1 MIFANLRGGRGIA
14 LGLPLLC
21 SITTLVAQEP
31 VGRDSLTQTRDT
43 VTLPEIEVIG
53 ERPRALD
60 RIPGSGQVVTAQ
72 ELERSRVFTANEA
85 LRKVPGLD
93 VRDEEGFGLRP
104 NIGVRGLNP
113 TRSSKVLLLEDGVPF
128 TIAPYGANESY
139 YHPPIDRFSRIEVLK
154 GSGQILF
161 GPQTIGGVI
170 NYVTPEI
177 PRRLAGTI
185 TLMGGNREYVNA
197 HGRIGGEVGRLGLLL
212 DLARKQGDG
221 ARDNVGSRLTD
232 VALKT
237 SLRLD
242 ARQAL
247 TVRAGFY
254 DEHSQVTYS
263 GLTESEY
270 AANPFANPFVNDSM
284 LLSRWGGAVSHR
296 LMVAVG
302 ADLVTTVYGY
312 YISRDWWRQ
321 SSNSSQRPNDASDPA
336 CGGMANLSTSCGNEG
351 RLRDYTVGGIE
362 PRLSLGHTLF
372 GVAQR
377 LDAGVR
383 VHLEDQERRQLN
395 AATPDGRTAGDA
407 ATNANA
413 GVKERNHRA
422 NQAYSAFLQNR
433 FAMGRWTV
441 TPGLRVEHVQYDR
454 RNELA
459 VPEVE
464 GRTSLTQLIP
474 GLGATYQLGDATTF
488 FAGIHRGFAPPRT
501 EDLIDNSTGAV
512 VDLDAELSW
521 NYEVGLRARPTKG
534 VLAEATLFQ
543 MDFENQV
550 IPASVAGGSGATL
563 TSAGRTRHRG
573 TELSG
578 RIDFGVLAH
587 SSSSVWLSA
596 AWTWLPTA
604 RFEGERFAF
613 IGTGGSDI
621 VGKVY
626 AGQDAGNTRQ
636 QVSVTGNRLPYAPH
650 HLLTAAAG
658 WAHPAGLELQLE
670 VVYTG
675 RQHSDPANTSVL
687 VADGQQG
694 PISGFTVFNAA
705 ASWRFP
711 FGTAVFGTVK
721 NLFDR
726 TYVVDRTRGLLPGGP
741 RLVQAGVSQAL

>member
-1 MIFANLRGGRGIA
+1 MYSSNLRGA
-14 LGLPLLC
+14 LRATLGFLLLLG
-21 SITTLVAQEP
+21 SVTLHAQEP
-31 VGRDSLTQTRDT
+31 TRTDSLAQRRDT

-53 ERPRALD
+53 SRPRALD
-60 RIPGSGQVVTAQ
+60 QIPGSGQVVTEQ
-72 ELERSRVFTANEA
+72 ELMRSRVFTTNEA

-177 PRRLAGTI
+177 PRRLAGSF
-185 TLMGGNREYVNA
+185 TLTGGNRDYLNA
-197 HGRIGGEVGRLGLLL
+197 HGRIGGQIGKVGLLL
-212 DLARKQGDG
+212 DVARKQGDG
-221 ARDNVGSRLTD
+221 ARENVGAELSDVSVKSSLQLGSRQSLT
-232 VALKT
+232 L
-237 SLRLD
+237 
-242 ARQAL
+242 
-247 TVRAGFY
+247 RAGFY

-296 LMVAVG
+296 LAVAPG

-312 YISRDWWRQ
+312 HISRDWWRQ
-321 SSNSSQRPNDASDPA
+321 SSNSGERPNDSSDPA
-336 CGGMANLSTSCGNEG
+336 CVGMTNLSTTCGNQG

-362 PRLSLGHTLF
+362 PRFSAGHTLF

-377 LDAGVR
+377 LDAGIR
-383 VHLEDQERRQLN
+383 VHLEDQERRQWN
-395 AATPDGRTAGDA
+395 ASTPDGRTAGDA
-407 ATNANA
+407 TNVNA
-413 GVKERNHRA
+413 GVRERNHRS

-433 FAMGRWTV
+433 FATGRWTV
-441 TPGLRVEHVQYDR
+441 TPGLRVEHVRYER

-464 GRTSLTQLIP
+464 GRTSLTKLIP
-474 GLGATYQLGDATTF
+474 GLGATYQLGDATTL
-488 FAGIHRGFAPPRT
+488 FAGVHRGFAPPRT

-521 NYEVGLRARPTKG
+521 NYEVGVRARPARGMT
-534 VLAEATLFQ
+534 VEATAFQ
-543 MDFENQV
+543 MNFDNQV
-550 IPASVAGGSGATL
+550 IPASVAGGTGATL
-563 TSAGRTRHRG
+563 TSAGQTLHRG

-578 RIDFGVLAH
+578 RIDLGVLARSA
-587 SSSSVWLSA
+587 SSIWLSA
-596 AWTWLPTA
+596 AWTWLATA
-604 RFEGERFAF
+604 RFEGDRFAY
-613 IGTGGSDI
+613 IGTGGSDV

-626 AGQDAGNTRQ
+626 AGQGAGNTRQ
-636 QVSVTGNRLPYAPH
+636 QVSVSGNRLPYAPE
-650 HLLTAAAG
+650 HLLTAAVG
-658 WAHPAGLELQLE
+658 WGHPAGLELQFE
-670 VVYTG
+670 GVHSS
-675 RQHSDPANTSVL
+675 RQYGDPVNTSVL

-694 PISGFTVFNAA
+694 PIGAFTIFNAT
-705 ASWRFP
+705 ASWRFR
-711 FGTAVFGTVK
+711 FGTTVFGTVK

-726 TYVVDRTRGLLPGGP
+726 TYVVDRTRGLLPGSP
-741 RLVQAGVSQAL
+741 RLVQAGVSQTL

>member
-1 MIFANLRGGRGIA
+1 MSLRILRDA
-14 LGLPLLC
+14 RRAALWLGLLLG
-21 SITTLVAQEP
+21 STALRAQEP
-31 VGRDSLTQTRDT
+31 VRPDSLTQRRDT

-53 ERPRALD
+53 TRPRALD
-60 RIPGSGQVVTAQ
+60 RIPGSGQVVSAQ
-72 ELERSRVFTANEA
+72 ELERSRVFTTNEA

-113 TRSSKVLLLEDGVPF
+113 TRSSKVLLLEDGIPF
-128 TIAPYGANESY
+128 TIAPYGANETY

-170 NYVTPEI
+170 NYVTPDI
-177 PRRLAGTI
+177 PRRLAGTF
-185 TLMGGNREYVNA
+185 TLMGGSRDYVNA
-197 HGRIGGEVGRLGLLL
+197 HGRIGGQLGGLGLLL
-212 DLARKQGDG
+212 DVGRKQGDG

-232 VALKT
+232 VAVKS
-237 SLRLD
+237 SLQLD
-242 ARQAL
+242 SRQSL
-247 TVRAGFY
+247 TIRAGFY

-270 AANPFANPFVNDSM
+270 AANPSANPFVNDSM

-296 LMVAVG
+296 LVVAPG

-321 SSNSSQRPNDASDPA
+321 SSNSTERPNDASDPT
-336 CGGMANLSTSCGNEG
+336 CGGMTNLSTTCGNQG

-362 PRLSLGHTLF
+362 PRISAGHTLF
-372 GVAQR
+372 GIAQR
-377 LDAGVR
+377 IDAGVR
-383 VHLEDQERRQLN
+383 VHLEDQERRQWN
-395 AATPDGRTAGDA
+395 ASTPDGRSAGDA
-407 ATNANA
+407 TNVNA
-413 GVKERNHRA
+413 GVRERNHRS
-422 NQAYSAFLQNR
+422 NQAYSAFLHNR
-433 FAMGRWTV
+433 FATGRWTV
-441 TPGLRVEHVQYDR
+441 TPGLRVEHVRYER

-464 GRTSLTQLIP
+464 GRTSLTELIP
-474 GLGATYQLGDATTF
+474 GLGATYQLGDATTL
-488 FAGIHRGFAPPRT
+488 FAGAHRGFAPPRT

-521 NYEVGLRARPTKG
+521 NYEVGVRTRPALG
-534 VLAEATLFQ
+534 VTAEATLFQ
-543 MDFENQV
+543 MNFDNQV

-563 TSAGRTRHRG
+563 TSAGRTLHRG

-578 RIDFGVLAH
+578 RIDFGALAR
-587 SSSSVWLSA
+587 SSSSIWLSA
-596 AWTWLPTA
+596 AWTWLPTV
-604 RFEGERFAF
+604 RFEGERVAY
-613 IGTGGSDI
+613 IGTGGSDV

-626 AGQDAGNTRQ
+626 AGQDAGTTRQ
-636 QVSVTGNRLPYAPH
+636 QASVTGNRLPYAPE
-650 HLLTAAAG
+650 HLLTAAVG
-658 WAHPAGLELQLE
+658 WAHPAGLDLQLE
-670 VVYTG
+670 GVYSSKQYG
-675 RQHSDPANTSVL
+675 DPVNTSVL

-694 PISGFTVFNAA
+694 PIAGFTIFNAA

-711 FGTAVFGTVK
+711 FGTTVFGTVK

-726 TYVVDRTRGLLPGGP
+726 TYVVDRTRGLIPGTP